1 MTDTPDSAPVL
12 YKNPHPAR
20 DARTPIKTATRNI
33 RHVAAKLGQGSSL
46 RGLHEWA
53 TRDPKNE
60 SAFWTQLYAKT
71 IEKGPDVQV
80 QVNVGAQTWQFGDK
94 KVDF

>member
-1 MTDTPDSAPVL
+1 ML
-12 YKNPHPAR
+12 YKASTTPAR
-20 DARTPIKTATRNI
+20 DALTPVKTATRTI
-33 RHVAAKLGQGSSL
+33 RQVAARLGAGSSL
-46 RGLHEWA
+46 RGMHEWA
-53 TRDPKNE
+53 TKDGGKNAT
-60 SAFWTQLYAKT
+60 AFWTQLYAKT